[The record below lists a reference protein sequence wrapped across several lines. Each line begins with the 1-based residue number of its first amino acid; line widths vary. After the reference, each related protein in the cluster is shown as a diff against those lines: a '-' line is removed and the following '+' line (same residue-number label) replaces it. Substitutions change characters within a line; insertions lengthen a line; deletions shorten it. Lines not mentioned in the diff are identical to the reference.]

1 MKSRGWCK
9 GIARRTREVTLHA
22 TGTWGHPFPEVYMSI
37 RDMVSGE
44 RFDLDMTPDE
54 AEELVCRIEFALD
67 ALRRNG
73 ER

>member
-1 MKSRGWCK
+1 
-9 GIARRTREVTLHA
+9 
-22 TGTWGHPFPEVYMSI
+22 MSI